1 MKQGPFPSRAV
12 VLSVPLKRYYEPLRH
27 PSGRHATSRDH
38 RLYAPIA
45 SRATKPAQHPGP
57 KRASP
62 LPAPTVRPF
71 RSLYPGSSSRVRLQV
86 LPRFHGL
93 RRELPG
99 SAPPCPLTGLASRG
113 GRIHFTLPT
122 GRLLPPQ
129 GLSTLGFDA
138 GRFPPTP
145 PACYPAPWRLPGPD
159 FHRLA
164 DASLCPD
171 QTTEG
176 ITSEPWAHKQQARN
190 HPLRALTVLHEA
202 FQARTRA
209 DARRPVGI
217 VASDA

>member
-45 SRATKPAQHPGP
+45 SRTTKPAQHPGP

-62 LPAPTVRPF
+62 LPAPTLRPF
-71 RSLYPGSSSRVRLQV
+71 RSLYPG
-86 LPRFHGL
+86 RFSA
-93 RRELPG
+93 RALPG
-99 SAPPCPLTGLASRG
+99 SSALPWPSPRVTRLGSPLTPCGLASRG
-113 GRIHFTLPT
+113 GRIQFTLRT

-164 DASLCPD
+164 DASLCLD

-176 ITSEPWAHKQQARN
+176 ITSEQWAH
-190 HPLRALTVLHEA
+190 
-202 FQARTRA
+202 
-209 DARRPVGI
+209 
-217 VASDA
+217 